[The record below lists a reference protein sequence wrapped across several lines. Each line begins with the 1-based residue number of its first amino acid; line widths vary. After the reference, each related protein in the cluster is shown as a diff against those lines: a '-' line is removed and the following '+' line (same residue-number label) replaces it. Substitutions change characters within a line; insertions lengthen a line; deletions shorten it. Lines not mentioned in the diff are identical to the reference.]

1 MGMPQER
8 KLAGEVPGP
17 ASRAL
22 EERRRLV
29 VPRGVAT
36 MTPVYAAAAHGAVIE
51 DVDGNRFI
59 DFTGGLG
66 VLNAGHTPPAV
77 VQAVKEQV
85 ERYLHTCQ
93 HALMNEPY
101 VAVAE
106 ALNRLTPGDYDK
118 RTMLVNSG
126 AEATE
131 NVVKIAR
138 AATGRQAVVVFDN
151 AFHGR
156 TLLALAMTGKVT
168 PYKQGYHPFPS
179 EVYRVPYAYCYRC
192 PLHLT
197 YPDCGI
203 ACADYVEEQVKV
215 HIGPQNVACVIVEP
229 VQGEGGFI
237 APPPG
242 WLERIAEM
250 CRRLE
255 IPFVADEVQ
264 SGFGRTGTLYATE
277 QHQGVVPDFT
287 LSAKS
292 LAAGLPLGAV
302 TGRSELMDAP
312 GPGGLG
318 GTFGG
323 NPLACTAALATIEL
337 FEHGDLLDRARRMGE
352 TLGRRL
358 RELGDRHRIVG
369 EVRGLGA
376 MMALELVT
384 DRDTKQP
391 AKEAT
396 SRVVAEAARRG
407 VLTLKAGI
415 HDNVV
420 RILAP
425 LVMEER
431 LLEEGLD
438 VLDQA
443 LASAGSGATVR

>member
-1 MGMPQER
+1 VTMPQER
-8 KLAGEVPGP
+8 KLVAAVPGP
-17 ASRAL
+17 ASQAL
-22 EERRRLV
+22 EERRRQAV
-29 VPRGVAT
+29 ARGVGT

-66 VLNAGHTPPAV
+66 VLNVGHTPPGV
-77 VQAVKEQV
+77 VAAVKAQV
-85 ERYLHTCQ
+85 DAYLHTCQ

-106 ALNRLTPGDYDK
+106 ALNRLTPGGYDK
-118 RTMLVNSG
+118 RTLLANSG

-138 AATGRQAVVVFDN
+138 AATGRQGVVVFDN

-156 TLLALAMTGKVT
+156 TLLALAMTGKVV

-192 PLHLT
+192 PFHLT
-197 YPDCGI
+197 YPSCGI
-203 ACADYVEEQVKV
+203 ACADYVEEEIKV
-215 HIGPQNVACVIVEP
+215 HVGAQNVAAVLVEP

-242 WLERIAEM
+242 WLERIAGI
-250 CRRLE
+250 CRDLD

-264 SGFGRTGTLYATE
+264 SGFGRTGTLFAIE
-277 QHQGVVPDFT
+277 QSPGVVPDFT

-292 LAAGLPLGAV
+292 LAAGLPLAAV
-302 TGRSELMDAP
+302 TGRQELMDAP

-318 GTFGG
+318 GTYGG

-337 FEHGDLLDRARRMGE
+337 FEHGDLLDRSKRMGE
-352 TLGRRL
+352 VLGQRL
-358 RELGDRHRIVG
+358 GKMGERHRVVG

-376 MMALELVT
+376 MMGLELVT
-384 DRDTKQP
+384 DRQTKEP
-391 AKEAT
+391 ARAAAT
-396 SRVVAEAARRG
+396 QVLAETARNG

-425 LVMEER
+425 LVMEEG
-431 LLEEGLD
+431 LLHEGLD

-443 LASAGSGATVR
+443 LAEADRANP

>member
-1 MGMPQER
+1 
-8 KLAGEVPGP
+8 
-17 ASRAL
+17 
-22 EERRRLV
+22 
-29 VPRGVAT
+29 
-36 MTPVYAAAAHGAVIE
+36 
-51 DVDGNRFI
+51 
-59 DFTGGLG
+59 
-66 VLNAGHTPPAV
+66 
-77 VQAVKEQV
+77 
-85 ERYLHTCQ
+85 
-93 HALMNEPY
+93 
-101 VAVAE
+101 
-106 ALNRLTPGDYDK
+106 
-118 RTMLVNSG
+118 
-126 AEATE
+126 
-131 NVVKIAR
+131 
-138 AATGRQAVVVFDN
+138 
-151 AFHGR
+151 
-156 TLLALAMTGKVT
+156 
-168 PYKQGYHPFPS
+168 
-179 EVYRVPYAYCYRC
+179 
-192 PLHLT
+192 
-197 YPDCGI
+197 
-203 ACADYVEEQVKV
+203 
-215 HIGPQNVACVIVEP
+215 
-229 VQGEGGFI
+229 
-237 APPPG
+237 
-242 WLERIAEM
+242 
-250 CRRLE
+250 
-255 IPFVADEVQ
+255 
-264 SGFGRTGTLYATE
+264 
-277 QHQGVVPDFT
+277 VVPDFT

-384 DRDTKQP
+384 DRETKQP